1 MPQTDA
7 VFSGSIPAFYDRY
20 LGPLLFEPYADD
32 LARRLTD
39 LTSGRVLETAA
50 GTGIVTRMLVRA
62 LPGTVAIVA
71 TDLNQPMLDFAAA
84 QPGAERVEWRQA
96 DALSLPFEEDS
107 FDAVVCQFGV
117 MFFPDRRAA
126 YREARRVLKPG
137 GRFVFSVW
145 DRLEENELSQ
155 IVSDTMVALFP
166 EDPPRFLA
174 RTPYAYCDIG
184 IIREELTEAGFSSTM
199 AETLRQISCAA
210 SARDAVI
217 GLCQGTPLRS
227 EIEARNPERLSATT
241 DAAASAV
248 ADRFGNGVVQAKM
261 QAHVITATN

>member
-84 QPGAERVEWRQA
+84 QPGRARVEWRKA
-96 DALSLPFEEDS
+96 DALSLPFEKGS
-107 FDAVVCQFGV
+107 FEGHQ
-117 MFFPDRRAA
+117 M
-126 YREARRVLKPG
+126 
-137 GRFVFSVW
+137 
-145 DRLEENELSQ
+145 
-155 IVSDTMVALFP
+155 
-166 EDPPRFLA
+166 
-174 RTPYAYCDIG
+174 
-184 IIREELTEAGFSSTM
+184 
-199 AETLRQISCAA
+199 
-210 SARDAVI
+210 
-217 GLCQGTPLRS
+217 
-227 EIEARNPERLSATT
+227 
-241 DAAASAV
+241 
-248 ADRFGNGVVQAKM
+248 
-261 QAHVITATN
+261 